1 VIVVE
6 PGGAIEVYIDGKQVD
21 FKTLKGLGQVKGRN
35 HWHAWVDKIVGKP
48 DAFVQSPFSYAAGM
62 AEAGLL
68 CSRAARFPQQELLWD
83 KSKLAFTNHEE
94 ATKTCVTREYRK
106 GFEPPVFS

>member
-1 VIVVE
+1 MRV
-6 PGGAIEVYIDGKQVD
+6 P
-21 FKTLKGLGQVKGRN
+21 TCR
-35 HWHAWVDKIVGKP
+35 
-48 DAFVQSPFSYAAGM
+48 PFAYSACI

-68 CSRAARFPQQELLWD
+68 CSKAARFPNQELRWD

-94 ATKTCVTREYRK
+94 ATKTCVAREYRK

>member
-1 VIVVE
+1 
-6 PGGAIEVYIDGKQVD
+6 
-21 FKTLKGLGQVKGRN
+21 
-35 HWHAWVDKIVGKP
+35 
-48 DAFVQSPFSYAAGM
+48 M